1 MPVSLKKE
9 TIKIKNNIG
18 QNLSLRALANE
29 LFDYIDSF
37 QNTDFV
43 VDFEDV
49 YTTSRSFVQ
58 QFVTRMG
65 QCTNRITLINE
76 PYNIKKMFEIVKT
89 SKSKE
94 TIIKSKK
101 TIYYFNSTSRA
112 PF

>member
-1 MPVSLKKE
+1 MPVLLNKE
-9 TIKIKNNIG
+9 TINIKNNIG
-18 QNLSLRALANE
+18 PNLSLRASANE

-37 QNTDFV
+37 QNTNFI

-58 QFVTRMG
+58 QFIARME

-76 PYNIKKMFEIVKT
+76 SYNINKMFEIVKT

-101 TIYYFNSTSRA
+101 IVFYF
-112 PF
+112 

>member
-1 MPVSLKKE
+1 MPTLLNKE

-18 QNLSLRALANE
+18 QNLSLRASANE

-37 QNTDFV
+37 KNTNFV

-49 YTTSRSFVQ
+49 YTTSRSFVH
-58 QFVTRMG
+58 QFVTRMEH
-65 QCTNRITLINE
+65 CTNRITLINE
-76 PYNIKKMFEIVKT
+76 PYNINKMFEIVKT

-101 TIYYFNSTSRA
+101 IGYTF
-112 PF
+112 

>member
-1 MPVSLKKE
+1 MPTLLNKE

-18 QNLSLRALANE
+18 QNLSLRASANE

-37 QNTDFV
+37 KNTNFI

-49 YTTSRSFVQ
+49 YTTSRSFVH
-58 QFVTRMG
+58 QFVTRME

-76 PYNIKKMFEIVKT
+76 PYNINKMFEIVKT

-101 TIYYFNSTSRA
+101 IVYSF
-112 PF
+112 

>member
-1 MPVSLKKE
+1 MPTLLNKE

-18 QNLSLRALANE
+18 QNLSLRASANE

-37 QNTDFV
+37 KNTNFI

-49 YTTSRSFVQ
+49 YTTSRSFVH
-58 QFVTRMG
+58 QFVTRME

-76 PYNIKKMFEIVKT
+76 PYNINKMFEIVKT

-101 TIYYFNSTSRA
+101 IVYNI
-112 PF
+112 